1 MKVYLA
7 DDIWPVEFERSVAL
21 GTFDGVHLGHQA
33 LIRAL
38 LADAEESGRVPS
50 VFTFSDHPDL
60 VFRDRETF
68 PGLTMT
74 IEEKVK
80 ILAGLGVAE
89 VFLFPLAPQ
98 IYRLSATEFLRDLL
112 QSSLNAGM
120 IVVGEDARFGS
131 GRSGD
136 TEFLCGWGRENGVK
150 TVIIEDLYFEG
161 EKISSTRIRSLLQ
174 KGRLR
179 QAAELLGR
187 SFGFRAEVQSP
198 IGVEN
203 AKGQLEIELRY
214 PAGIVVLPP
223 GKYQVEVFPDSVGF
237 ERRAELPLL
246 WQTEL
251 EMAVTG
257 DGPRLK
263 LSVPQGVQPENSALY
278 LNFADSQ

>member
-38 LADAEESGRVPS
+38 LSDAEETGRIPS

-60 VFRDRETF
+60 IFRDRETF

-74 IEEKVK
+74 VEEKVK
-80 ILAGLGVAE
+80 ILAELGVAE
-89 VFLFPLAPQ
+89 VFLLPLVPQ

-112 QSSLNAGM
+112 RGRLNAGM

-136 TEFLCGWGRENGVK
+136 TEFLSAWGRENGVK
-150 TVIIEDLYFEG
+150 TVVIDDLYCDG
-161 EKISSTRIRSLLQ
+161 EKISSTRIRNLLQ
-174 KGRLR
+174 AGRLE
-179 QAAELLGR
+179 QAAKLLGR
-187 SFGFRAEVQSP
+187 NFGFRAEVQSLK
-198 IGVEN
+198 GVED
-203 AKGQLEIELRY
+203 AEGMPEIELRY
-214 PAGIVVLPP
+214 PAEIVVLPP
-223 GKYQVEVFPDSVGF
+223 GRYPVAVFPDFAGF
-237 ERRAELPLL
+237 EQRAGLPLL

-251 EMAVTG
+251 EVGITKG
-257 DGPRLK
+257 DPRLI
-263 LSVPQGVQPENSALY
+263 LPVPQGAHPENSALY
-278 LNFADSQ
+278 LSFACS